1 MSLKK
6 SLAKLA
12 LNDPKTIERNEE
24 FNNFMKKVGEVSK
37 LVKDLAS
44 GDKEKADKAQALADQ
59 YLDGKVIL
67 DDDNN
72 VALKV
77 KQNRSVINTKAF
89 KSIENK
95 DTGEVD
101 KEAWMAEVSRD
112 AERRYEDR
120 KIRREKADTLK
131 TRATKAF
138 RRQEY
143 DKALSCYNQAIEH
156 VRDDPLLYCDRALTN
171 IKLGKFEKVYDD
183 CYWAIRLNEKSFKA
197 RLYKARAHKEL
208 EEMEKFEECRKELD
222 EMFPQHKDL
231 IKYFLDKK
239 IGHDDDDED

>member
-59 YLDGKVIL
+59 YLDGK
-67 DDDNN
+67 
-72 VALKV
+72 
-77 KQNRSVINTKAF
+77 
-89 KSIENK
+89 
-95 DTGEVD
+95 GEVD